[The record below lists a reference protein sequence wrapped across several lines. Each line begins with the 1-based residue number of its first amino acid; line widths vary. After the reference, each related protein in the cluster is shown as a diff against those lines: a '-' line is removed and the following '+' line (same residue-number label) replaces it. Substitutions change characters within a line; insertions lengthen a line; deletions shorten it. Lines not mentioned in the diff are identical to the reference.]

1 MYRSCHRACHVDREI
16 EWMNKRA
23 FIYSEQLSTF
33 IAEAVTAVLFNYL
46 FLRSKKKLFSILFFL
61 VIRMA
66 TDDNNDGDTLLVV
79 ALIFSTQ

>member
-46 FLRSKKKLFSILFFL
+46 FFTVEKEIIFQYYFS
-61 VIRMA
+61 
-66 TDDNNDGDTLLVV
+66 
-79 ALIFSTQ
+79 

>member
-46 FLRSKKKLFSILFFL
+46 FLRSKKKLFSNTIFL
-61 VIRMA
+61 SYPNGYR
-66 TDDNNDGDTLLVV
+66 
-79 ALIFSTQ
+79 